1 LKRFHWKQRWENA
14 VIIVT
19 GATGK
24 LGRRTVERLLDRVPA
39 DRVGVSVRD
48 PRKAQD
54 LADRGVRVRQGSFD
68 EPASLVHSFEG
79 AEQLLLIS
87 LDRTGEE
94 CVNGHRAAIDAAVKA
109 GVGRILYTSQ
119 MGAAHDALFQACRDH
134 AQTEDLLRS
143 TGLPWTALRNGF
155 YASSALQFLESARHT
170 GDIALPADGPVAW
183 TGHDD
188 LAEAT
193 AAILADE
200 GRFEGPTPP
209 LTGPAAL
216 DFDALAEIATRST
229 GRPFTRTVVPDDTFR
244 EQALAHGAP
253 APIADLM
260 LSIFAASRNG
270 EFTAVDPT
278 LAELTGAAP
287 ATFATLLEQSW
298 SE

>member
-1 LKRFHWKQRWENA
+1 M
-14 VIIVT
+14 IIVT

-24 LGRRTVERLLDRVPA
+24 LGRRTVECLLERVPA

-68 EPASLVHSFEG
+68 APASLMHAFEG
-79 AEQLLLIS
+79 AEQLLLVS

-94 CVNGHRAAIDAAVKA
+94 CVTGHRTAIDAAVKA
-109 GVGRILYTSQ
+109 GAGRILYTSQ
-119 MGAAHDALFQACRDH
+119 MGAAHDSRFQACRDH
-134 AQTEDLLRS
+134 AQTEDLLRA

-193 AAILADE
+193 AAILTEE

-209 LTGPAAL
+209 LTASAVL
-216 DFDALAEIATRST
+216 DFGNVAEIATRVT
-229 GRPFTRTVVPDDTFR
+229 GRPFTRTVVPNDAFR
-244 EQALAHGAP
+244 EQVLAHGGP
-253 APIADLM
+253 APIADLL
-260 LSIFAASRNG
+260 LSIFAAARNG
-270 EFTAVDPT
+270 EFTAVAST
-278 LAELTGAAP
+278 LAELIGRKPAP
-287 ATFATLLEQSW
+287 FHTQLEHAW
-298 SE
+298 AE

>member
-1 LKRFHWKQRWENA
+1 M
-14 VIIVT
+14 IIVT

-24 LGRRTVERLLDRVPA
+24 LGRRTVERLLKRVPA
-39 DRVGVSVRD
+39 DHVGVSVRD
-48 PRKAQD
+48 PRKAQG

-68 EPASLVHSFEG
+68 DPASLVHAFEG
-79 AEQLLLIS
+79 AEQLLLVS

-94 CVNGHRAAIDAAVKA
+94 CVTGHRAAVDAAVKA

-119 MGAAHDALFQACRDH
+119 MGAAHDSRFQACRDH
-134 AQTEDLLRS
+134 AQTEDLLRA

-155 YASSALQFLESARHT
+155 YAASALRFLEPGRHT

-200 GRFEGPTPP
+200 TRFEGPTPP

-216 DFDALAEIATRST
+216 DFDAVAEIAAQAT
-229 GRPFTRTVVPDDTFR
+229 GRSFTRTVVPDDAFR

-260 LSIFAASRNG
+260 LSIFEAARNG
-270 EFTAVDPT
+270 EFTSVDST
-278 LAELTGAAP
+278 LAQLIGQEP
-287 ATFATLLEQSW
+287 AGFRTLLEQAW
-298 SE
+298 AE

>member
-1 LKRFHWKQRWENA
+1 M
-14 VIIVT
+14 IIVT

-24 LGRRTVERLLDRVPA
+24 LGRRTVERLLERVSA

-48 PRKAQD
+48 PQKAQD

-68 EPASLVHSFEG
+68 DPASLVHAFEG
-79 AEQLLLIS
+79 AEQLLLVS

-94 CVNGHRAAIDAAVKA
+94 CVTGHRTAIDAAVKA

-119 MGAAHDALFQACRDH
+119 MGAAHDSRFQACRDH
-134 AQTEDLLRS
+134 ARTEDLLRA

-155 YASSALQFLESARHT
+155 YAASALQFLESARHT

-188 LAEAT
+188 LADAT
-193 AAILADE
+193 AAILTEE

-216 DFDALAEIATRST
+216 DFDTVAEIASQAT
-229 GRPFTRTVVPDDTFR
+229 GRPFTRTVVPDGAFR
-244 EQALAHGAP
+244 EQTLAHGAP

-260 LSIFAASRNG
+260 LSIFTAARNG

-278 LAELTGAAP
+278 LAELIGREPAIFGA
-287 ATFATLLEQSW
+287 LLERAW
-298 SE
+298 AA

>member
-1 LKRFHWKQRWENA
+1 M
-14 VIIVT
+14 IIVT

-24 LGRRTVERLLDRVPA
+24 LGRRIVEHLLQRVPA
-39 DRVGVSVRD
+39 ERVGVSVRD

-68 EPASLVHSFEG
+68 DPGSLVHAFEG
-79 AEQLLLIS
+79 AEQLLLVS

-94 CVNGHRAAIDAAVKA
+94 CVAGHRTAVDAAVKA

-119 MGAAHDALFQACRDH
+119 MGAAHDSRFQPCRDH
-134 AQTEDLLRS
+134 ARTEDLLRA
-143 TGLPWTALRNGF
+143 TGLPWTSLRNGF
-155 YASSALQFLESARHT
+155 YAASALQFLESSRHS
-170 GDIALPADGPVAW
+170 GDAALPADGPVAW

-193 AAILADE
+193 AAILTDE

-216 DFDALAEIATRST
+216 DFDAIAELAARAE

-244 EQALAHGAP
+244 EQTLAHGVP
-253 APIADLM
+253 APVADLM
-260 LSIFAASRNG
+260 LSVFEAARGG
-270 EFTAVDPT
+270 EFSTVDPT
-278 LAELTGAAP
+278 LAELTGRAP
-287 ATFATLLEQSW
+287 TDFRTLLEHAW
-298 SE
+298 AA

>member
-1 LKRFHWKQRWENA
+1 M
-14 VIIVT
+14 IIIT

-24 LGRRTVERLLDRVPA
+24 LGRRTVERLLERVPV

-68 EPASLVHSFEG
+68 DPASLVHSFEG
-79 AEQLLLIS
+79 AEQLLLVS
-87 LDRTGEE
+87 LDRTGQE
-94 CVNGHRAAIDAAVKA
+94 CVRGHGVAIDAAVQA

-119 MGAAHDALFQACRDH
+119 MGAAHDSRFQACRDH
-134 AQTEDLLRS
+134 AQSEDLLRA

-155 YASSALQFLESARHT
+155 YASSALQFLESSRHT

-193 AAILADE
+193 AMILAE
-200 GRFEGPTPP
+200 EARFEGPTPP
-209 LTGPAAL
+209 LTGSAAL
-216 DFDALAEIATRST
+216 DFDTVAEIASQTT
-229 GRPFTRTVVPDDTFR
+229 GRSFIRTVVPDETFR
-244 EQALAHGAP
+244 EQVLAHGAP

-260 LSIFAASRNG
+260 LSIFAAARHG
-270 EFTAVDPT
+270 EFATVDPT
-278 LAELTGAAP
+278 LAELIGRKPAP
-287 ATFATLLEQSW
+287 FRTHLEQAW
-298 SE
+298 AA

>member
-1 LKRFHWKQRWENA
+1 M
-14 VIIVT
+14 IIVT

-24 LGRRTVERLLDRVPA
+24 LGRRVVERLLERVPA
-39 DRVGVSVRD
+39 ERVGVSVRD
-48 PRKAQD
+48 PQKAQD

-68 EPASLVHSFEG
+68 DPASLVHAFEH
-79 AEQLLLIS
+79 AEQLLLVS

-94 CVNGHRAAIDAAVKA
+94 CVAGHRTGIDAAVKA

-119 MGAAHDALFQACRDH
+119 MGAAHDSHFQPCRDH
-134 AQTEDLLRS
+134 ARTEDLLRA

-155 YASSALQFLESARHT
+155 YAASALQFLEPSRHS

-193 AAILADE
+193 AAILTDE

-216 DFDALAEIATRST
+216 DFDAVAELATRAT

-244 EQALAHGAP
+244 EQAVAHGVP
-253 APIADLM
+253 APMADLM
-260 LSIFAASRNG
+260 LSIFAAARGG
-270 EFTAVDPT
+270 EFSAVDPT
-278 LAELTGAAP
+278 LTELIGREP
-287 ATFATLLEQSW
+287 AGFRALLEGSW
-298 SE
+298 NEVVEEVPGR

>member
-1 LKRFHWKQRWENA
+1 M
-14 VIIVT
+14 IIVT

-24 LGRRTVERLLDRVPA
+24 LGRRTVECLLERVPT

-54 LADRGVRVRQGSFD
+54 LADRGVRVRQGDFD
-68 EPASLVHSFEG
+68 DPASLMHAFEG
-79 AEQLLLIS
+79 AEQLLLVS
-87 LDRTGEE
+87 LDRMGEE
-94 CVNGHRAAIDAAVKA
+94 CVTGHRTAIDAAVKA
-109 GVGRILYTSQ
+109 GAGRILYTSQ
-119 MGAAHDALFQACRDH
+119 MGAAHDSRFQACRDH
-134 AQTEDLLRS
+134 AQTEDLLRA

-193 AAILADE
+193 AEILTEE

-209 LTGPAAL
+209 LTASAAL
-216 DFDALAEIATRST
+216 DFGNVVEIATRVT
-229 GRPFTRTVVPDDTFR
+229 GRPFTRTVVPDDAFR
-244 EQALAHGAP
+244 EQVLAHGAP

-260 LSIFAASRNG
+260 LSIFAAARNS
-270 EFTAVDPT
+270 EFTAAAST
-278 LAELTGAAP
+278 LAELIGRKP
-287 ATFATLLEQSW
+287 ATFRTQLEHAW
-298 SE
+298 AE

>member
-1 LKRFHWKQRWENA
+1 M
-14 VIIVT
+14 IIVT

-24 LGRRTVERLLDRVPA
+24 LGRRIVERLLDRVPA
-39 DRVGVSVRD
+39 HRLGVSVRD

-54 LADRGVRVRQGSFD
+54 LTDRGVRVRQGSFD
-68 EPASLVHSFEG
+68 DPASLVHSFEG
-79 AEQLLLIS
+79 AEQLLLVS

-94 CVNGHRAAIDAAVKA
+94 CVTGHRTAIDAAVEA
-109 GVGRILYTSQ
+109 RVGRILYTSQ
-119 MGAAHDALFQACRDH
+119 MGAAHDSRFQACRDH
-134 AQTEDLLRS
+134 ARTEDLLRS

-155 YASSALQFLESARHT
+155 YAASAVLFLETARHT

-188 LAEAT
+188 LAEAA
-193 AAILADE
+193 AAILAGE

-216 DFDALAEIATRST
+216 DFDAVAEIAAQVT
-229 GRPFTRTVVPDDTFR
+229 GRAFTRTVLVADDFR

-260 LSIFAASRNG
+260 LDIFAAARNA
-270 EFTAVDPT
+270 EFAAVHPA
-278 LAELTGAAP
+278 LAELIGREPAA
-287 ATFATLLEQSW
+287 FRTLLEQAW
-298 SE
+298 AEQTG

>member
-1 LKRFHWKQRWENA
+1 M
-14 VIIVT
+14 IIVT

-24 LGRRTVERLLDRVPA
+24 LGRRTVERLLERVPA
-39 DRVGVSVRD
+39 HRVGVSVRD
-48 PRKAQD
+48 PRKARG

-68 EPASLVHSFEG
+68 DPASLVHAFEG
-79 AEQLLLIS
+79 AGQVLLVS

-109 GVGRILYTSQ
+109 GAGRILYTSQ
-119 MGAAHDALFQACRDH
+119 AGAAHDSRFQACRDH
-134 AQTEDLLRS
+134 ARTEDLLRA
-143 TGLPWTALRNGF
+143 TGLPWTAIRNGF
-155 YASSALQFLESARHT
+155 YAASALRFLEPARRT

-193 AAILADE
+193 AAILTEE

-216 DFDALAEIATRST
+216 DFDAVAGVAAQAT
-229 GRPFTRTVVPDDTFR
+229 GRPFTRTVVPDDAFR

-260 LSIFAASRNG
+260 LSIFAAAREG

-278 LAELTGAAP
+278 LSALIGRRPTA
-287 ATFATLLEQSW
+287 FRTLLERAW
-298 SE
+298 AE

>member
-1 LKRFHWKQRWENA
+1 M
-14 VIIVT
+14 IIVT

-24 LGRRTVERLLDRVPA
+24 LGRRTVERLLERVPA

-48 PRKAQD
+48 PRKAKD

-68 EPASLVHSFEG
+68 DPASLVHAFEG
-79 AEQLLLIS
+79 AEQVLLVS

-94 CVNGHRAAIDAAVKA
+94 CVTGHRTAVDAAVKA

-119 MGAAHDALFQACRDH
+119 MGAAHDSRFQACRDH
-134 AQTEDLLRS
+134 ARTEDLLRA

-155 YASSALQFLESARHT
+155 YAASALQFLESARRT
-170 GDIALPADGPVAW
+170 GDIALPADGPVTW

-193 AAILADE
+193 AAILTEE

-209 LTGPAAL
+209 LTGAAAL
-216 DFDALAEIATRST
+216 DFSAVAEIASRAT
-229 GRPFTRTVVPDDTFR
+229 GRPFTRTVVPDDAFR
-244 EQALAHGAP
+244 EQVLAHGAP

-260 LSIFAASRNG
+260 LSIFAAARNG

-278 LAELTGAAP
+278 LAELIGREPAAFGA
-287 ATFATLLEQSW
+287 LLERAW
-298 SE
+298 AE

>member
-1 LKRFHWKQRWENA
+1 M
-14 VIIVT
+14 IIVT

-24 LGRRTVERLLDRVPA
+24 LGRRTVERLLARVPA

-48 PRKAQD
+48 PHKAKD

-68 EPASLVHSFEG
+68 DPASLVHAFEG
-79 AEQLLLIS
+79 AEQLLLVS

-94 CVNGHRAAIDAAVKA
+94 CVTGHRTAIDAAVKA

-119 MGAAHDALFQACRDH
+119 MGAAHDSRFQACRDH
-134 AQTEDLLRS
+134 ARTEDLLRA

-155 YASSALQFLESARHT
+155 YASSALQFLEPARHT
-170 GDIALPADGPVAW
+170 GDIALPADGPVTW

-216 DFDALAEIATRST
+216 DFDTVAEIASRAA
-229 GRPFTRTVVPDDTFR
+229 GRPFTRTVVSDDAFH

-253 APIADLM
+253 APIADLL
-260 LSIFAASRNG
+260 LSIFAAARNG
-270 EFTAVDPT
+270 EFSAVDAT
-278 LAELTGAAP
+278 LAELIGREP
-287 ATFATLLEQSW
+287 ATFRSQLERAWVQ
-298 SE
+298 

>member
-1 LKRFHWKQRWENA
+1 M
-14 VIIVT
+14 IIVT

-24 LGRRTVERLLDRVPA
+24 LGRRTVECLLERVPT

-54 LADRGVRVRQGSFD
+54 LADRGVRVRQGDFD
-68 EPASLVHSFEG
+68 DPASLMHAFEG
-79 AEQLLLIS
+79 AEQLLLVS
-87 LDRTGEE
+87 LDRMGEE
-94 CVNGHRAAIDAAVKA
+94 CVTGHRTAIDAAVKA
-109 GVGRILYTSQ
+109 GAGRILYTSQ
-119 MGAAHDALFQACRDH
+119 MGAAHDSRFQACRDH
-134 AQTEDLLRS
+134 AQTEDLLRA

-193 AAILADE
+193 AEILTEE

-209 LTGPAAL
+209 LTASAAL
-216 DFDALAEIATRST
+216 DFGNVAEIATRVT
-229 GRPFTRTVVPDDTFR
+229 GRPFTRTVVPDDAFR
-244 EQALAHGAP
+244 EQVLAHGAP

-260 LSIFAASRNG
+260 LSIFAAARNS
-270 EFTAVDPT
+270 EFTAAAST
-278 LAELTGAAP
+278 LAELIGRKP
-287 ATFATLLEQSW
+287 ATFRTQLEHAW
-298 SE
+298 AE

>member
-1 LKRFHWKQRWENA
+1 M
-14 VIIVT
+14 IIVT

-24 LGRRTVERLLDRVPA
+24 LGRRTVKYLLERVPA

-54 LADRGVRVRQGSFD
+54 LADRGVRVRHGSFD
-68 EPASLVHSFEG
+68 DPASLVHAFEG
-79 AEQLLLIS
+79 AEQLLLVS

-94 CVNGHRAAIDAAVKA
+94 CVTGHRTAIEAAVKA

-119 MGAAHDALFQACRDH
+119 MGAAHDSHFQACRDH
-134 AQTEDLLRS
+134 AQTEDLMRA

-193 AAILADE
+193 AAILTEE

-209 LTGPAAL
+209 LTASATL
-216 DFDALAEIATRST
+216 DFADVAEIATQVT
-229 GRPFTRTVVPDDTFR
+229 GRPFIRTVVPDDAFR
-244 EQALAHGAP
+244 EQVLAHGAP
-253 APIADLM
+253 APVVDLL
-260 LSIFAASRNG
+260 LSIFAAARNG
-270 EFTAVDPT
+270 EFAAVTST
-278 LAELTGAAP
+278 LAELIGRKP
-287 ATFATLLEQSW
+287 ATFRTQLEHAW
-298 SE
+298 AE

>member
-1 LKRFHWKQRWENA
+1 M
-14 VIIVT
+14 IIVT

-24 LGRRTVERLLDRVPA
+24 LGRRTVECLLRRVPA

-68 EPASLVHSFEG
+68 DPASLVHAFEG
-79 AEQLLLIS
+79 AEQLLLVS
-87 LDRTGEE
+87 LDRIGEE
-94 CVNGHRAAIDAAVKA
+94 CVTGHRTAIDAAVKA

-119 MGAAHDALFQACRDH
+119 MGAAHDSRFQACRDH
-134 AQTEDLLRS
+134 ARTEDLMRA

-155 YASSALQFLESARHT
+155 YASSAVQFLESARRT

-193 AAILADE
+193 AAILAEE

-209 LTGPAAL
+209 LTASAAL
-216 DFDALAEIATRST
+216 DFGSVAEIATRVT
-229 GRPFTRTVVPDDTFR
+229 GRPFTRSVVPDDAFR
-244 EQALAHGAP
+244 EQVLAHGAP

-260 LSIFAASRNG
+260 LSIFAAARNG
-270 EFTAVDPT
+270 EFTAVAST
-278 LAELTGAAP
+278 LAELIGRKP
-287 ATFATLLEQSW
+287 ATFRTQLEHAW
-298 SE
+298 AE

>member
-1 LKRFHWKQRWENA
+1 M
-14 VIIVT
+14 IIVT

-24 LGRRTVERLLDRVPA
+24 LGRRTIERLLDRFPA
-39 DRVGVSVRD
+39 DHLGVSVRD

-54 LADRGVRVRQGSFD
+54 LADRGVRVRQGDFD
-68 EPASLVHSFEG
+68 DPASLVHSFEG
-79 AEQLLLIS
+79 AEQLLLVS

-94 CVNGHRAAIDAAVKA
+94 CVTGHRAAIDAAVKA
-109 GVGRILYTSQ
+109 KVGRILYTSQ
-119 MGAAHDALFQACRDH
+119 MGAAHDSRFQACRDH
-134 AQTEDLLRS
+134 ARTEDLLRA

-155 YASSALQFLESARHT
+155 YTASALLFLESARHT

-209 LTGPAAL
+209 LTGAAAL
-216 DFDALAEIATRST
+216 DFDAVAEIATRAT
-229 GRPFTRTVVPDDTFR
+229 GRPFTRAVVPDDAFR
-244 EQALAHGAP
+244 DLALAHGAP

-260 LSIFAASRNG
+260 LSIFAAARNG
-270 EFTAVDPT
+270 EFTATDPT
-278 LAELTGAAP
+278 LAELIGREP
-287 ATFATLLEQSW
+287 ATFHTLLEHAW
-298 SE
+298 AA